1 MGNSGPISK
10 ICALCGQDCA
20 NRPRVKDAS
29 GRYCCQACYDAA
41 TAAQQA
47 IGKKS
52 EAPPVS
58 APPPPPAIE
67 DEPQPYTVQSTTC
80 SVCGATCPPDAQA
93 CPNCLA
99 SLRAGYEGPPR
110 QRALPSAPIWP
121 IVIGIFC
128 CIFGGGGIL
137 LYGAG
142 ALSSLAISP
151 PPNSDPAYQ
160 AGYRLGAVS
169 VTLLALLPAFGLV
182 ALGIGLCMR
191 RPFAAPW
198 LKAWAIVKIIL
209 TVTCVGVLMARFLLG
224 EFDGVGE
231 FGLTTDESMMATLG
245 VILGSVIWLLFWP
258 AFILIWFARVPIRKQ
273 VAEWS

>member
-41 TAAQQA
+41 TAAQLA
-47 IGKKS
+47 IGKES
-52 EAPPVS
+52 EA
-58 APPPPPAIE
+58 PPPAIE
-67 DEPQPYTVQSTTC
+67 DEPQPYAVQSTTC

-128 CIFGGGGIL
+128 CIFGGGGIALYILGLISSLGFAPLSHDDRTLQLMFTIAAVL
-137 LYGAG
+137 LSF
-142 ALSSLAISP
+142 LSSLTAI
-151 PPNSDPAYQ
+151 
-160 AGYRLGAVS
+160 G
-169 VTLLALLPAFGLV
+169 GLV
-182 ALGIGLCMR
+182 AGIKLCTR
-191 RPFAAPW
+191 RRIAVPW
-198 LKAWAIVKIIL
+198 LKIWAAVKI
-209 TVTCVGVLMARFLLG
+209 FLSLAWVAFMLSG
-224 EFDGVGE
+224 IFMSLSGDNIEFN
-231 FGLTTDESMMATLG
+231 FTTDESMMATLG
-245 VILGSVIWLLFWP
+245 VILGSVIWMLFWP